1 MSPLGKSDYKS
12 HNMRYLSGPR
22 RTWSCRGTR
31 HRGTFLEGQRKVEDF
46 TWNTRETGTTRW
58 IVRRGNVGHLAIVTR
73 VKMGLTLAL
82 SLVLHVQVRVTF
94 AFSLQQRAFVFVGL
108 AVWAAN
114 RSLPGDV
121 GAVWSAHAARLT
133 SSVHL
138 APLSR
143 TAINIVA
150 GF

>member
-1 MSPLGKSDYKS
+1 MSPLGKSDYTS
-12 HNMRYLSGPR
+12 HSMRYLSGPR

-31 HRGTFLEGQRKVEDF
+31 HRGTFLKRQRQVEDF
-46 TWNTRETGTTRW
+46 TRNTTETRTARW
-58 IVRRGNVGHLAIVTR
+58 TVCRRNAGHLAMSQEL
-73 VKMGLTLAL
+73 KSLTLAL
-82 SLVLHVQVRVTF
+82 PLVLHVQVRVTF
-94 AFSLQQRAFVFVGL
+94 AFSLQQRAFVFVRL

-121 GAVWSAHAARLT
+121 GAVWCAHAARLT

-143 TAINIVA
+143 TAVNIVA